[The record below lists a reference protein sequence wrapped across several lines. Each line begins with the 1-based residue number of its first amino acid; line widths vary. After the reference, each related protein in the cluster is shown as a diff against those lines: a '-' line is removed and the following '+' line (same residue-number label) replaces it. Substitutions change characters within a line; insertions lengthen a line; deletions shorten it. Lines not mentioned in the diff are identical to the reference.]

1 MNTRAFTSWLLI
13 ICPIAMLVI
22 FMGIEPLI
30 MGSVDENL
38 APKEQALANLEL
50 FQDNELAAYI
60 INVSGV
66 LLMVG
71 TILGLA
77 LLGKSLKGGGSPL
90 GTLSSFV
97 LTAVLAIPI
106 ISFGLY
112 VSSNEIFADGYKDAA
127 VSLEIMGDAVFG
139 AIPLFWGFG
148 YALLGLGIILEKGPL
163 PTILA
168 WLLFLGGL
176 AMIPGAFIGAAGFLI
191 FMIMIL
197 LVVISGGFLLRRSD

>member
-22 FMGIEPLI
+22 FIGIEPLI

-50 FQDNELAAYI
+50 FQDNKLAGYI
-60 INVSGV
+60 INISGV

-77 LLGKSLKGGGSPL
+77 LLGKSLKGGGAPL

-112 VSSNEIFADGYKDAA
+112 ISANEIFADGHKDAA
-127 VSLEIMGDAVFG
+127 VSLEIIGDAAFA
-139 AIPLFWGFG
+139 AIPLFWGLG

-163 PTILA
+163 PKVLA
-168 WLLFLGGL
+168 WILFLGGL

-197 LVVISGGFLLRRSD
+197 VVIITGGFLRRRSD

>member
-1 MNTRAFTSWLLI
+1 MNTRVFTSWLLI
-13 ICPIAMLVI
+13 ICPIAMMVI
-22 FMGIEPLI
+22 FMVIELLI
-30 MGSVDENL
+30 IESVDENL

-50 FQDNELAAYI
+50 FQDNVLSGYI

-77 LLGKSLKGGGSPL
+77 LLGKSLKGSGAPL

-127 VSLEIMGDAVFG
+127 VSLEIMGDAGFG

-197 LVVISGGFLLRRSD
+197 LVVISGGFLLRRSV